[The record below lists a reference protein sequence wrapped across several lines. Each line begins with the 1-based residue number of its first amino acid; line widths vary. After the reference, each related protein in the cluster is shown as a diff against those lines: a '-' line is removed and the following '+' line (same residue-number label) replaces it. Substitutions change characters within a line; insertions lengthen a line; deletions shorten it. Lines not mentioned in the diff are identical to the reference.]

1 MLPRIRLSVFEFW
14 GVEQTRNDTKQV
26 VSRLLSAH
34 RSLYRLLFKPLK
46 SLYRIE
52 ARKRLL
58 GGTQSIDGRAGD
70 HTAALAVPDG
80 SAAYFM
86 AAAGGMRIF
95 SNPPLPPFP
104 EGLPATPVEAVV
116 ASQSELIEHIRGVL
130 GYTPGEFDRWVSPI
144 LYRYAAFV
152 HVLPASAHHHHRGA
166 GGLWRHS
173 LEVAL
178 SAAQGSE

>member
-58 GGTQSIDGRAGD
+58 GGSQSMDARAGD
-70 HTAALAVPDG
+70 LTAALAVPDG
-80 SAAYFM
+80 SAAYFI
-86 AAAGGMRIF
+86 AAARGMRIF
-95 SNPPLPPFP
+95 S
-104 EGLPATPVEAVV
+104 
-116 ASQSELIEHIRGVL
+116 
-130 GYTPGEFDRWVSPI
+130 D
-144 LYRYAAFV
+144 
-152 HVLPASAHHHHRGA
+152 SALSTVPRGA
-166 GGLWRHS
+166 ARYNH
-173 LEVAL
+173 
-178 SAAQGSE
+178 